1 MANIE
6 LIQKITHQSQK
17 TNQELKELYL
27 KLKSDLQHY
36 GESKE
41 AISIIYS
48 KWLKTASKEA
58 KTYAQKCLD
67 DLGIS

>member
-6 LIQKITHQSQK
+6 LIQTITHQSQK
-17 TNQELKELYL
+17 TNQEIKPLYL

-48 KWLKTASKEA
+48 
-58 KTYAQKCLD
+58 
-67 DLGIS
+67 